1 MGAPKFLRLDMTR
14 TALLA
19 CVFIV
24 TFALVSSEDS
34 QDFDGQTRPSQAE
47 LTQETTEAS
56 FRFNHRTK
64 LTRSEKRAVRTEAF
78 RRDLSSQ
85 KLHDKAENAEVDV
98 KTDLQ
103 GEMNS
108 KAFKHGGVDEK
119 LSMAIS
125 KCDALK
131 LATFWKCN
139 RLTCAYH
146 AKCSDKFQ
154 RHECKVEAD
163 EKKAKERKK
172 KQMEKFNKHMEPIH
186 KKQAKELAKKH
197 VLHLKRAA
205 AKEAYYKSQAPERKK
220 KEKHHKHLEKIKAE
234 VRKKYAA
241 EIKKWA
247 SKYGGGSELLEAT
260 DTLNDKKMVDAEEL
274 MKKQSIKKE
283 KSDKEIKQ
291 KVKKHNSKACKARF
305 DAAYNHCRADTR
317 QAYKVCF
324 KILKQ
329 ANDFFHNYKK
339 ARKSLEGFE
348 HTGHAKALAKHKH
361 SMKLKL
367 KLKLSK
373 KHGKSKGKKHGKSK
387 GKKHGK
393 KHSKHIKKVLH
404 HLKKAVKAFVKKKA
418 ESKQV
423 LADKA
428 KAKKYSIGAADA
440 LRKAEDLTK
449 VKDYKDA
456 TVMGKLA
463 VHLSSKKISAEVKV
477 ADDEEHVAKKAT
489 KGKKKAKAKKVMA
502 SLYQQQARLYKD
514 NLTPEDEEMESLYQQ
529 QARLY
534 EDNLT
539 PESLYEM
546 QENMYEES
554 LSQ

>member
-172 KQMEKFNKHMEPIH
+172 KQMEKYNKHMEPIH

-220 KEKHHKHLEKIKAE
+220 KEKHHKHLEK
-234 VRKKYAA
+234 
-241 EIKKWA
+241 
-247 SKYGGGSELLEAT
+247 
-260 DTLNDKKMVDAEEL
+260 
-274 MKKQSIKKE
+274 
-283 KSDKEIKQ
+283 IKQ

-502 SLYQQQARLYKD
+502 SL
-514 NLTPEDEEMESLYQQ
+514 
-529 QARLY
+529 
-534 EDNLT
+534 
-539 PESLYEM
+539 
-546 QENMYEES
+546 
-554 LSQ
+554 